1 MTADATTSLFIQ
13 YQTPLV
19 LSPVVLKLTL
29 QRQTWD
35 QRPCSRLV
43 DAFLTAAKPSILK
56 AAAFSQGRAP
66 RVEDVF
72 HADDLVLTDSAGA
85 TVKNDA
91 PVAELTKG
99 APVARAALRPRPSAT
114 ADAPVAELTKG
125 ASAPS
130 TPTRT
135 PQKKKKVHWS
145 PDVVE

>member
-56 AAAFSQGRAP
+56 AAAFRMDGRAAVRNASTRREQGR
-66 RVEDVF
+66 
-72 HADDLVLTDSAGA
+72 
-85 TVKNDA
+85 
-91 PVAELTKG
+91 
-99 APVARAALRPRPSAT
+99 
-114 ADAPVAELTKG
+114 
-125 ASAPS
+125 
-130 TPTRT
+130 
-135 PQKKKKVHWS
+135 
-145 PDVVE
+145 